1 MEIDNRI
8 FIIFLL
14 GILMITLGFYFMYKD
29 TIKESNCYNLTP
41 YEFYRNESCKR
52 YINEKK

>member
-29 TIKESNCYNLTP
+29 TIKESRCYSSSL
-41 YEFYRNESCKR
+41 YEFYHNNDCKR
-52 YINEKK
+52 YWKK

>member
-1 MEIDNRI
+1 MKIDNRI
-8 FIIFLL
+8 FILFLL

-41 YEFYRNESCKR
+41 YEFYRNESCRR
-52 YINEKK
+52 YWYEEK